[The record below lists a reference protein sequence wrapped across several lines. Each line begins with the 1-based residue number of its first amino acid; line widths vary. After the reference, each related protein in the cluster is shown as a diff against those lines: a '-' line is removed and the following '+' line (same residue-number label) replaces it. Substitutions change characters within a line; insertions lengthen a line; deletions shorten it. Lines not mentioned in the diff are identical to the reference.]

1 MADGLEQVEIQWH
14 PGFYGATEIELI
26 ANKGDLEFLREYN
39 LSKEP
44 IRMDLLIIRKLS
56 DVKIK
61 NEIGHIFKKYNVIE
75 YKSPDDELS
84 IDDYYKTV
92 GYACL
97 YKGLGETVNQI
108 PADELTLSIFREGYP
123 RELFSALRAA
133 GLEIEEYGH
142 GIYYISGQVLFDTQV
157 VVTGQLDKE
166 THRSLR
172 VLSRKAN
179 EEDIRIFIE
188 ETSGLRNPGDRNNV
202 DAVLQ
207 VSVSA
212 NKELYR
218 EIRRRNSVMCEAL
231 RELMNDEIE
240 EEKRIAVEA
249 ATREIK
255 EAAAIEVERAA
266 KAAEKATKEAKEAAA
281 IEVAKATKEAEKAT
295 KEAREAKK
303 TAKETVLTDI
313 RSLMENTKW
322 TAEKA
327 MTALN
332 IPVAEHADYA
342 ARL

>member
-1 MADGLEQVEIQWH
+1 MADGLEEVKIQWH
-14 PGFYGATEIELI
+14 PGFYGAAEIELI
-26 ANKGDLEFLREYN
+26 ANKKDLEFLREYN

-44 IRMDLLIIRKLS
+44 IRMDLLIIKKLS

-108 PADELTLSIFREGYP
+108 PAEELTLSIFREGYP

-133 GLEIEEYGH
+133 GSEIEEHCH
-142 GIYYISGQVLFDTQV
+142 GIYYIRGQVLFDTQV
-157 VVTGQLDKE
+157 VVTGQLDRE
-166 THRSLR
+166 NHRSLR
-172 VLSRKAN
+172 VLSRKAT
-179 EEDIRIFIE
+179 EEDIRTFIE
-188 ETSGLRNPGDRNNV
+188 ETTGLRTPGDKNNV

-249 ATREIK
+249 ATKEIK
-255 EAAAIEVERAA
+255 AEAAMEVAKAEEAAAIKVA
-266 KAAEKATKEAKEAAA
+266 KAEEAAA
-281 IEVAKATKEAEKAT
+281 MEVAKAAKKAT
-295 KEAREAKK
+295 DAILANIK
-303 TAKETVLTDI
+303 
-313 RSLMENTKW
+313 SLMENTEW

-332 IPVAEHADYA
+332 IPAAEHADYA

>member
-1 MADGLEQVEIQWH
+1 MADSLEEVKIQWH
-14 PGFYGATEIELI
+14 PGFYGAAEIELI
-26 ANKGDLEFLREYN
+26 ANKGDLEFLREFS

-44 IRMDLLIIRKLS
+44 IRMDLLIIKKLS

-97 YKGLGETVNQI
+97 YKGLGEMVNQI
-108 PADELTLSIFREGYP
+108 PAEELTLSIFREGYP
-123 RELFSALRAA
+123 RELFAAFRAA
-133 GLEIEEYGH
+133 GLNIEERYH
-142 GIYYISGQVLFDTQV
+142 GIYYISGRILFDTQV
-157 VVTGQLDKE
+157 VITGQLDRE

-172 VLSRKAN
+172 VLSKKAQ
-179 EEDIRIFIE
+179 EEDIRTFIE
-188 ETSGLRNPGDRNNV
+188 ETSGLRNPGDKNNV

-231 RELMNDEIE
+231 RELMKDEIE

-255 EAAAIEVERAA
+255 EAEKAA
-266 KAAEKATKEAKEAAA
+266 KKAEKAAKEAEKAAKEAAA
-281 IEVAKATKEAEKAT
+281 IEVEKAAKEVEKAT
-295 KEAREAKK
+295 KEAKN
-303 TAKETVLTDI
+303 TAKETALANI

>member
-1 MADGLEQVEIQWH
+1 MADSIEEVKIQWH
-14 PGFYGATEIELI
+14 PGFYGAAEIELI
-26 ANKGDLEFLREYN
+26 ANKRDLEFLREYN

-44 IRMDLLIIRKLS
+44 IRMDLLIIKKLS

-108 PADELTLSIFREGYP
+108 PAEELTLSIFREGYP

-133 GLEIEEYGH
+133 GSEIEEHCH
-142 GIYYISGQVLFDTQV
+142 GIYYIRGQVLFDTQV
-157 VVTGQLDKE
+157 VVTGQLDRE
-166 THRSLR
+166 NHRSLR
-172 VLSRKAN
+172 VLSRKAT
-179 EEDIRIFIE
+179 EEDIRTFIE
-188 ETSGLRNPGDRNNV
+188 ETTGLRTPGDKNNV

-212 NKELYR
+212 NRELYR
-218 EIRRRNSVMCEAL
+218 EIRRRNSAMCEAL
-231 RELMNDEIE
+231 RDLMKDEIE

-249 ATREIK
+249 ATREIR
-255 EAAAIEVERAA
+255 EAAAIEVQKAA
-266 KAAEKATKEAKEAAA
+266 KEAERATKEAKN
-281 IEVAKATKEAEKAT
+281 
-295 KEAREAKK
+295 
-303 TAKETVLTDI
+303 TAKETALANI

-332 IPVAEHADYA
+332 IPVAEHAEYA